1 MNLTITFHHTTS
13 DDIKIYHL
21 QDLDKATFND
31 GRSIIFSDKVYC
43 EQLRDKLIKQANTP
57 NYIQERMIL

>member
-1 MNLTITFHHTTS
+1 MERFTITYHHTTA

-31 GRSIIFSDKVYC
+31 GRSVIYSDY
-43 EQLRDKLIKQANTP
+43 D
-57 NYIQERMIL
+57 